1 MAKPGNGARGMWS
14 STGDGEELDSKLRCP
29 QTRVTGC
36 PGILGR
42 GGSFR
47 MAVEVV
53 LGDLWEVLPG
63 RFAKQSREAN
73 TPGQMLDEDTAL
85 QSLFPAD
92 LGL

>member
-1 MAKPGNGARGMWS
+1 
-14 STGDGEELDSKLRCP
+14 
-29 QTRVTGC
+29 
-36 PGILGR
+36 
-42 GGSFR
+42 

>member
-1 MAKPGNGARGMWS
+1 
-14 STGDGEELDSKLRCP
+14 
-29 QTRVTGC
+29 
-36 PGILGR
+36 
-42 GGSFR
+42 

-92 LGL
+92 LGLQLLPFCKGVVIKGGL